1 MTELSGRMLSMA
13 RTRRWSFFLAAVV
26 TAVGLGLTAVSGPA
40 LAEIPPPSEDPF
52 YTAPAGYEAQPDGTI
67 LRSRS
72 VAATALSVPLP
83 VDSWQLLYKS
93 LDSHRNPVAD
103 VATVLVPRTPWTG
116 DGPRP
121 LVSYQTAEDS
131 LGSRCAPSYALT
143 AGLEAATS
151 NAASESLMI
160 ANLLSRGWAVV
171 TADYEGPDSEF
182 LAGPQAGYAVL
193 DGVRAAQL
201 FGPAGLGV
209 NAPTGLWGYSGG
221 AFATAW
227 AAQLQQAHAPELD
240 VYGIAL
246 GGLPADLEATMRN
259 VDGGYGFGLTFGGV
273 TGIDR
278 AYPEKRLSQLFTGE
292 GRAAMQASGAACTV
306 ELIAKYAFRSLH
318 DYTIDPRPFDF
329 PDLRDALAENSPT
342 AVGTGSPIYSYHAEA
357 DELVPVAVHDE
368 YVRQACAAGDTVQV
382 VRPSGGSHNT
392 TLISG
397 APGAIDFLAA
407 RFAGMPAV
415 DDCHR

>member
-1 MTELSGRMLSMA
+1 MFFVRIW
-13 RTRRWSFFLAAVV
+13 RWLPLLIAAV
-26 TAVGLGLTAVSGPA
+26 TALSAGLVAAAGPA
-40 LAEIPPPSEDPF
+40 VADIPAPSQDAF
-52 YTAPAGYEAQPDGTI
+52 YQPPAGYEAQPDGTI
-67 LRSRS
+67 LRSRP
-72 VAATALSVPLP
+72 VTATALSVPIP

-93 LDSHRNPVAD
+93 LDSHRVPVAD

-143 AGLEAATS
+143 AGLGAATS

-160 ANLLSRGWAVV
+160 AYLLSRGWAVV
-171 TADYEGPDSEF
+171 TADYEGPESEF

-193 DGVRAAQL
+193 DGIRAALQ
-201 FGPAGLGV
+201 FGPSGLSPHV
-209 NAPTGLWGYSGG
+209 PTGLWGYSGG

-227 AAQLQQAHAPELD
+227 AAHLQQTHAPELGLD
-240 VYGIAL
+240 GIAL

-278 AYPEKRLSQLFTGE
+278 AYPEMRLSELFTTD
-292 GRAAMQASGAACTV
+292 GRAAMQASSAACTV
-306 ELIAKYAFRSLH
+306 DLIATYAFRSLR
-318 DYTIDPRPFDF
+318 DYTVDPRPFDV
-329 PDLRDALAENSPT
+329 PALRDALAENSP
-342 AVGTGSPIYSYHAEA
+342 APGTLSAPIYSYHADG
-357 DELVPVAVHDE
+357 DELVPVAVHDDF
-368 YVRQACAAGDTVQV
+368 VRQSCAAGSTVQV
-382 VRPSGGSHNT
+382 VRYPGGSHNT

-407 RFAGMPAV
+407 RFAGRAAI
-415 DDCHR
+415 DDCV